1 VPVIDR
7 NITATRRRA
16 RINSSVAAGL
26 LLFLSAGAIGSSQP
40 AGAGR
45 YRVRTRQLTKGLMLS
60 RIIDA
65 RGPNRIKVLKMNPA
79 SSLRMDVA
87 LSNDTLP
94 GLEKTTSMAR
104 RHHAVA
110 AVNASFF
117 LPWGRPLGIFAADG
131 SLKASPIAEGA
142 RVSAPRNERGLNIG
156 HRRLSIRGFIDGTD
170 DRFRVSAWNNQSPNR
185 ARIAGYTRAGGK
197 RVPPPRHSCSVRLVP
212 RGRMRWGPDG
222 IGVERRYRV
231 GRIACSKDRLW
242 LADGIVIASR
252 RGSRGSVELRRLRFA
267 NSVRL
272 RWSVGWPSTLD
283 AVAGSPVLMKDGAIV
298 IKPCSA
304 YVCRRHPRTGV
315 GVTRSGRIYMVV
327 VDGRQRGS
335 KGMTIVQFARLFK
348 RLGVR
353 SAVNLDGGGSST
365 MVVKNHI
372 VNSPSDPGGQ
382 RAVASAL
389 LVIRGRDAGESRP
402 RPPAGA
408 GAASAYNPSPSDA
421 AASRRSG
428 ELALKDPAS
437 TGGLLHA
444 LSEGEFGAS
453 PAALEPELLRAA
465 HAFEVARRPR
475 R

>member
-1 VPVIDR
+1 
-7 NITATRRRA
+7 
-16 RINSSVAAGL
+16 
-26 LLFLSAGAIGSSQP
+26 
-40 AGAGR
+40 
-45 YRVRTRQLTKGLMLS
+45 MLS

-65 RGPNRIKVLKMNPA
+65 RGPNRIKVLKMNPP
-79 SSLRMDVA
+79 SSLRLDVA
-87 LSNDTLP
+87 LSNNKLP

-170 DRFRVSAWNNQSPNR
+170 DRFRVSAWNDQSPNR
-185 ARIAGYTRAGGK
+185 KWIAGYTPAGGR
-197 RVPPPRHSCSVRLVP
+197 RVRPPRHSCAVRLKPEGP
-212 RGRMRWGPDG
+212 RRWGPER
-222 IGVERRYRV
+222 IGVEQSYQVRKV
-231 GRIACSKDRLW
+231 ACSHDRLW
-242 LADGIVIASR
+242 LNGGVVLASR
-252 RGSRGSVELRRLRFA
+252 MGSKGSLRLIRLKLA
-267 NSVRL
+267 ESVTL
-272 RWSVGWPSTLD
+272 RWSVVGWASTMD

-327 VDGRQRGS
+327 VDGRQRAS

-465 HAFEVARRPR
+465 HVFEVARRPR